1 MPRPRPVQV
10 VGAANGKPVTAAA
23 RLRRPEARRCDPT
36 ALRYFCHTAGM
47 AHEHAQQPHGHDGD
61 DQHPHRHD
69 HQHPARWRT
78 RLGQLLTPHGHDHPD
93 QTDPELEAS
102 QRGQHA
108 LLVSV
113 LGLGATA
120 ILQAVVVWRSGSV
133 ALLGDTLHNFADAL
147 TALPL
152 AVAFWL
158 GRRPATR
165 RYTYGYGRAEDLAG
179 IVIVAVIAT
188 SSALAAWQAVRRLR
202 DPADVGY
209 LWAVAA
215 AALTG
220 FAGNELDART
230 DGFTSLAVLLGV
242 AGVAL
247 GLPLA
252 GPLVGLGITVAILV
266 VLRDAARQV
275 YRRLMDAVD
284 PAVVDQVEQSLRA
297 TPGVLDVGEL
307 RLRWIGHR
315 LRAECAVVVDHRLSV
330 VDDHRIAEDAEH
342 RLLHQVP
349 RLTAALVHADPFPHE
364 GTDYHQLTTAHTS
377 QATASATTRL
387 ISRAHQHR
395 HDDRLVARAGGTRP
409 SRRVGSQES
418 ERTSGK

>member
-69 HQHPARWRT
+69 HQHP
-78 RLGQLLTPHGHDHPD
+78 
-93 QTDPELEAS
+93 TDPELEAS

-158 GRRPATR
+158 GRRPAPR

-179 IVIVAVIAT
+179 IVIVAFIAA
-188 SSALAAWQAVRRLR
+188 SSAVAGYEAIRRLIH
-202 DPADVGY
+202 PAPVGH
-209 LWAVAA
+209 LWAVAI
-215 AALTG
+215 AALIG
-220 FAGNELDART
+220 FAGNELVARYR
-230 DGFTSLAVLLGV
+230 
-242 AGVAL
+242 
-247 GLPLA
+247 
-252 GPLVGLGITVAILV
+252 ITVG
-266 VLRDAARQV
+266 
-275 YRRLMDAVD
+275 RR
-284 PAVVDQVEQSLRA
+284 
-297 TPGVLDVGEL
+297 
-307 RLRWIGHR
+307 IG
-315 LRAECAVVVDHRLSV
+315 SV
-330 VDDHRIAEDAEH
+330 
-342 RLLHQVP
+342 
-349 RLTAALVHADPFPHE
+349 
-364 GTDYHQLTTAHTS
+364 
-377 QATASATTRL
+377 
-387 ISRAHQHR
+387 
-395 HDDRLVARAGGTRP
+395 
-409 SRRVGSQES
+409 
-418 ERTSGK
+418 

>member
-69 HQHPARWRT
+69 HQHPARERGWASSSRRT
-78 RLGQLLTPHGHDHPD
+78 ATTTLTRPTRNSKPASAASTPCWSPCSASAPPPSCRPWSSGD
-93 QTDPELEAS
+93 QARS
-102 QRGQHA
+102 RC
-108 LLVSV
+108 S
-113 LGLGATA
+113 ATPSTTSP
-120 ILQAVVVWRSGSV
+120 RSP
-133 ALLGDTLHNFADAL
+133 
-147 TALPL
+147 LPL

-220 FAGNELDART
+220 FAGNELVARYR
-230 DGFTSLAVLLGV
+230 
-242 AGVAL
+242 
-247 GLPLA
+247 
-252 GPLVGLGITVAILV
+252 ITVG
-266 VLRDAARQV
+266 RQ
-275 YRRLMDAVD
+275 
-284 PAVVDQVEQSLRA
+284 
-297 TPGVLDVGEL
+297 
-307 RLRWIGHR
+307 IG
-315 LRAECAVVVDHRLSV
+315 S
-330 VDDHRIAEDAEH
+330 
-342 RLLHQVP
+342 
-349 RLTAALVHADPFPHE
+349 AALVA
-364 GTDYHQLTTAHTS
+364 
-377 QATASATTRL
+377 
-387 ISRAHQHR
+387 
-395 HDDRLVARAGGTRP
+395 
-409 SRRVGSQES
+409 
-418 ERTSGK
+418 

>member
-220 FAGNELDART
+220 FAGNELVARYR
-230 DGFTSLAVLLGV
+230 
-242 AGVAL
+242 
-247 GLPLA
+247 
-252 GPLVGLGITVAILV
+252 ITVG
-266 VLRDAARQV
+266 RQIG
-275 YRRLMDAVD
+275 
-284 PAVVDQVEQSLRA
+284 S
-297 TPGVLDVGEL
+297 GVLDVGEL

-330 VDDHRIAEDAEH
+330 VDGHRIAEDAEH

-377 QATASATTRL
+377 QATASATR
-387 ISRAHQHR
+387 
-395 HDDRLVARAGGTRP
+395 D
-409 SRRVGSQES
+409 
-418 ERTSGK
+418 

>member
-158 GRRPATR
+158 GRRPATH

-188 SSALAAWQAVRRLR
+188 SSALAAWQAVRRHR

-220 FAGNELDART
+220 FAGNELVARYRITVGRQIGSAALVADGLHART

-242 AGVAL
+242 A
-247 GLPLA
+247 
-252 GPLVGLGITVAILV
+252 
-266 VLRDAARQV
+266 
-275 YRRLMDAVD
+275 
-284 PAVVDQVEQSLRA
+284 
-297 TPGVLDVGEL
+297 EL

-330 VDDHRIAEDAEH
+330 VDGHRIAEDAEH

-418 ERTSGK
+418 ERTSGN